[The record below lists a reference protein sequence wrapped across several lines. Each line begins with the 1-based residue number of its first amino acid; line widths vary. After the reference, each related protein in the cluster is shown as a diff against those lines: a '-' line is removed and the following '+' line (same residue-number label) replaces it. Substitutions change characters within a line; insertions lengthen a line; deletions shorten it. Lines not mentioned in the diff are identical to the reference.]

1 MPFARISLHRGK
13 SRDYLQ
19 RLSEGV
25 HQALVEAF
33 EVPPDDCFQVIH
45 QHEAGELIFNA
56 HYLGGPRTDDYLLIV
71 ITAGRPR
78 TGDTKRRL
86 YRALVERLEQSL
98 GLDPEDVMVVISSTE
113 AQDWSF
119 AGGRG
124 NE

>member
-45 QHEAGELIFNA
+45 QHETGELIFNA
-56 HYLGGPRTDDYLLIV
+56 HYLGGPRSDDYLLIV

-78 TGDTKRRL
+78 TGDTKRRF
-86 YRALVERLEQSL
+86 YRALVERLKQSL

-124 NE
+124 NA

>member
-13 SRDYLQ
+13 PRDYLQ
-19 RLSEGV
+19 RLSEAV

-45 QHEAGELIFNA
+45 QHDPGELIFNA
-56 HYLGGPRTDDYLLIV
+56 HYLGGPRSDDYLLVV

-78 TGDTKRRL
+78 TVDTKRHF
-86 YRALVERLEQSL
+86 YQALVQRLEHSL

-124 NE
+124 N